1 ENEPKEGIPVDKK
14 ITVNKTW
21 AVDGNEVNKAD
32 ETVDAVFTLQ
42 VKQRYGEGTKKI
54 EYDGQT
60 YSIPSL
66 FVKWVNVD
74 SAKATAATSFK
85 HTFENLD
92 NAKTYRVIERVSGY
106 APEYVSF
113 VNGVVTI
120 KNNKD
125 SNEPTPI

>member
-1 ENEPKEGIPVDKK
+1 NDVKLDYGNNPTIENEPKEGIPVDKK

-42 VKQRYGEGTKKI
+42 VK
-54 EYDGQT
+54 DGD
-60 YSIPSL
+60 
-66 FVKWVNVD
+66 KWVNVD

-92 NAKTYRVIERVSGY
+92 N
-106 APEYVSF
+106 
-113 VNGVVTI
+113 
-120 KNNKD
+120 
-125 SNEPTPI
+125 